1 MILDY
6 SEYIKRAGS
15 HGVVNFKSSDY
26 NVDLFNEDSIC
37 PFCKRKIGRIVY
49 QKQKSDTPEWLF
61 GTFNQM
67 EYVVQCPDCGWWEYR
82 YKNQSDAI
90 LDRIRA
96 SDLKIVTSV
105 LKKYED
111 SSKTVPIQMLNKYIF
126 DHPDKIYGISDKKM
140 EELVQSVFS
149 NYYKCHVEL
158 VGKSHDG
165 GKDLILVDSNTPSF
179 VQVKR
184 RMSPTKVEAVL
195 GIRELLGATI
205 LSDNA
210 KSCIFV
216 TTADHFSKPAQTAA
230 QKAVEKHLVEKFE
243 LIDCKS
249 FLNMM
254 TLTRDLVVDIWKSLL
269 TL

>member
-1 MILDY
+1 MVLDY
-6 SEYIKRAGS
+6 SEYIRRTGN
-15 HGVVNFKSSDY
+15 HGVINFKSSDY
-26 NVDLFNEDSIC
+26 NVDLFNENSIC
-37 PFCKRKIGRIVY
+37 PFCNKKIDHIVF
-49 QKQKSDTPEWLF
+49 QKQKSDTPKWLF
-61 GTFNQM
+61 GTFIQM
-67 EYVVQCPDCGWWEYR
+67 EYVVQCKDCGWWEYR
-82 YKNQSDAI
+82 YMNQSDAI
-90 LDRIRA
+90 VDGIRA
-96 SDLKIVTSV
+96 SDLEIVTSV

-111 SSKTVPIQMLNKYIF
+111 SSKTVPIQTLNKYIF
-126 DHPDKIYGISDKKM
+126 NHPDKIYEINDKKM

-149 NYYKCHVEL
+149 DYYNCHVEL

-165 GKDLILVDSNTPSF
+165 GKDLILVDSDAPSF

-184 RMSPTKVEAVL
+184 RMSPTKVEAVS

-216 TTADHFSKPAQTAA
+216 TTADHFSKPALTAA
-230 QKAVEKHLVEKFE
+230 KKAVEKHLVEKFD

-254 TLTRDLVVDIWKSLL
+254 TITRDSVVDIWRSLL